1 MIRYLRCAQVLA
13 LCALCVLY
21 GKASAQHQA
30 IDSDLNLHQVLT
42 RPTSAR
48 EDTRMTGEEAA
59 YEAQTHQDSRQ
70 LAIMRSPI
78 IIMAMV
84 FLLCLFAGLMAYS
97 VWRMVHS
104 IVREKERKLE
114 GQRKP
119 LLDDNQLMITVTD
132 YDIERV

>member
-13 LCALCVLY
+13 VCALCFLY
-21 GKASAQHQA
+21 GKASAQQQD
-30 IDSDLNLHQVLT
+30 ISSDLNLHQVLT
-42 RPTSAR
+42 RPTSAH
-48 EDTRMTGEEAA
+48 EDLQSSG
-59 YEAQTHQDSRQ
+59 YEAQTHEDSRQ

-104 IVREKERKLE
+104 IIREKERKLE

-132 YDIERV
+132 YDMERV